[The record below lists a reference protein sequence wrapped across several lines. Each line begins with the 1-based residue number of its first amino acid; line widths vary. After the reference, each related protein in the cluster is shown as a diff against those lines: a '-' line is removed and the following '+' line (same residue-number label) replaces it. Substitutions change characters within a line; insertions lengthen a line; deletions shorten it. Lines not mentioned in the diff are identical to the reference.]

1 MVSDHAQAYIIVV
14 CRSCF
19 GASCTESVALTAH
32 FFSGCN
38 YGIDLVDLVHIRLVL
53 HDKCKTL
60 QTCTGIDSFLV
71 KFAEQRIVLAGAFAT
86 HVLIENQVPQLKVA
100 VSAGINVATH
110 GLGAV
115 GRTTIVVPF
124 AAGAGGTWL
133 AGIPEVLFAGKTNNM
148 TRIHADLFRQDVECF
163 FILFPDGHPHALTV
177 EAVLAFRLIT
187 REQIPCE
194 VDRAFLEVVAE
205 GEVTVHLEEGTVASG
220 SSNVIDVIG
229 TNALLNRCCPGPGR
243 RFNPDDVGNKRNHSR
258 DGEEN
263 RGLRRNKR
271 HRRANLMALG
281 CKVVKPTLT
290 NFRSAHS
297 TP

>member
-1 MVSDHAQAYIIVV
+1 MVGDHAQAHVIVV
-14 CRSCF
+14 CCSCF
-19 GASCTESVALTAH
+19 GASCTEPIAFTAH

-38 YGIDLVDLVHIRLVL
+38 YRIDLVDLVHIRLVL
-53 HDKCKTL
+53 HDKCKTF
-60 QTCTGIDSFLV
+60 QTCTGIDSFLI
-71 KFAEQRIVLAGAFAT
+71 KFTEQRVVLASAFAA
-86 HVLIENQVPQLKVA
+86 HVLVEDQVPQLKIA

-124 AAGAGGTWL
+124 AAGAGGTGL

-148 TRIHADLFRQDVECF
+148 ARIHADLFRQDVECF
-163 FILFPDGHPHALTV
+163 FVLFPDGHPHALTV